1 MIIGG
6 VVAIMI
12 VLTLGAADL
21 GTALIARER
30 AHAAADAA
38 ALAAAQELAMPSGSL
53 PQIQAA
59 DYASRNGASLLSCAC
74 EVGAQEA
81 LVSVSVT
88 IRASLPVPGHARRGV
103 AVEGGRRPPMSPL
116 PPGPA
121 GARSPDR
128 ACWALGR
135 APASPATVH
144 DAAGCCARSLTE
156 RVVLGVHLPGAK
168 QRAQVRSSRRA
179 DRDADVADRLV
190 RAERSGWS

>member
-59 DYASRNGASLLSCAC
+59 DYADRNGAIAPS
-74 EVGAQEA
+74 
-81 LVSVSVT
+81 
-88 IRASLPVPGHARRGV
+88 PVPAN
-103 AVEGGRRPPMSPL
+103 P
-116 PPGPA
+116 
-121 GARSPDR
+121 
-128 ACWALGR
+128 
-135 APASPATVH
+135 
-144 DAAGCCARSLTE
+144 
-156 RVVLGVHLPGAK
+156 VLGKPWF
-168 QRAQVRSSRRA
+168 R
-179 DRDADVADRLV
+179 
-190 RAERSGWS
+190 

>member
-59 DYASRNGASLLSCAC
+59 DYAESQRRVARHLRLRTS
-74 EVGAQEA
+74 
-81 LVSVSVT
+81 
-88 IRASLPVPGHARRGV
+88 VPGK
-103 AVEGGRRPPMSPL
+103 P
-116 PPGPA
+116 
-121 GARSPDR
+121 
-128 ACWALGR
+128 W
-135 APASPATVH
+135 
-144 DAAGCCARSLTE
+144 
-156 RVVLGVHLPGAK
+156 
-168 QRAQVRSSRRA
+168 
-179 DRDADVADRLV
+179 
-190 RAERSGWS
+190 SG

>member
-21 GTALIARER
+21 GTTLIARER

-59 DYASRNGASLLSCAC
+59 DYARRNVASLLSCAC
-74 EVGAQEA
+74 DVGTQEA

-88 IRASLPVPGHARRGV
+88 IEHLFLFPGTH
-103 AVEGGRRPPMSPL
+103 AVES
-116 PPGPA
+116 
-121 GARSPDR
+121 RSR
-128 ACWALGR
+128 A
-135 APASPATVH
+135 
-144 DAAGCCARSLTE
+144 
-156 RVVLGVHLPGAK
+156 VVDIPSGVP
-168 QRAQVRSSRRA
+168 
-179 DRDADVADRLV
+179 
-190 RAERSGWS
+190 

>member
-21 GTALIARER
+21 GTALIARVR

-53 PQIQAA
+53 PQLQAA

-74 EVGAQEA
+74 DIGSQEA

-88 IRASLPVPGHARRGV
+88 IGHLFLVPGAH
-103 AVEGGRRPPMSPL
+103 AVES
-116 PPGPA
+116 
-121 GARSPDR
+121 RSR
-128 ACWALGR
+128 AVVEIPSG
-135 APASPATVH
+135 
-144 DAAGCCARSLTE
+144 DA
-156 RVVLGVHLPGAK
+156 
-168 QRAQVRSSRRA
+168 
-179 DRDADVADRLV
+179 
-190 RAERSGWS
+190 